1 MINNLEVAQGEQVL
15 VKQSNKLELN
25 KEERKM
31 INQLFIRQFP
41 LMGSMNYTRM
51 QGQGFAW
58 ALQPMLKKI
67 YTKREDYLQALKR
80 NTMFFNTTPAMAP
93 FIMGLTLSME
103 KENAANPDFD
113 ESSINAVKVGL
124 MGPLA
129 GLGDSFFWGTLRV
142 IAAGVGIGLST
153 TGNFLGPIMFL
164 LIYNIP
170 NLLVRYYGA
179 VIGYSYGGKYITS
192 ASESG
197 LLQSITKAASIMG
210 LMMVGA
216 MSASMVSFTVKYP
229 IVIGGAKIVLQEIL
243 DKLLIGF
250 VPLVIVLVCFT
261 LLRKKV
267 NPNWILLGLVAFG
280 FGCAVLGI
288 L

>member
-1 MINNLEVAQGEQVL
+1 MI
-15 VKQSNKLELN
+15 KLDLS
-25 KEERKM
+25 KEDKKM
-31 INQLFIRQFP
+31 LRQLFIRQFP

-58 ALQPMLKKI
+58 AVQPMLKKM
-67 YTKREDYLQALKR
+67 YKKKEDYIQALKR
-80 NTMFFNTTPAMAP
+80 NSMFFNTTPAMAP

-103 KENAANPDFD
+103 KENAENPDFD

-142 IAAGVGIGLST
+142 IAASVGIGLSSA
-153 TGNFLGPIMFL
+153 GNILGPILFL

-170 NLLVRYYGA
+170 NLFVRYYGA
-179 VIGYSYGGKYITS
+179 AIGYSFGSKYITT
-192 ASESG
+192 AAESG
-197 LLQSITKAASIMG
+197 LLQSVTKAASIMG

-216 MSASMVSFTVKYP
+216 MSASMVSLTLKYP
-229 IVIGGAKIVLQEIL
+229 IVVGGVKIALQEIL
-243 DKLLIGF
+243 DKVLVGLIPLL
-250 VPLVIVLVCFT
+250 IVLVSFV

-267 NPNWILLGLVAFG
+267 DPNLILLGLVVFSFG
-280 FGCAVLGI
+280 VALLGF

>member
-1 MINNLEVAQGEQVL
+1 
-15 VKQSNKLELN
+15 
-25 KEERKM
+25 
-31 INQLFIRQFP
+31 
-41 LMGSMNYTRM
+41 
-51 QGQGFAW
+51 
-58 ALQPMLKKI
+58 
-67 YTKREDYLQALKR
+67 
-80 NTMFFNTTPAMAP
+80 
-93 FIMGLTLSME
+93 MGLTLSME

-142 IAAGVGIGLST
+142 IAAGIGIGIATS
-153 TGNFLGPIMFL
+153 GNILGPILFL
-164 LIYNIP
+164 LVYNIP

-179 VIGYSYGGKYITS
+179 AIGYSFGSKYIT
-192 ASESG
+192 AAAESG
-197 LLQSITKAASIMG
+197 LLQTVTKSASIMG

-216 MSASMVSFTVKYP
+216 MSASMVSFTIKYP
-229 IVIGGAKIVLQEIL
+229 IAIGGVKIVLQDIL

-250 VPLVIVLVCFT
+250 VPLVIVLVCFI

-280 FGCAVLGI
+280 FGCATLGI